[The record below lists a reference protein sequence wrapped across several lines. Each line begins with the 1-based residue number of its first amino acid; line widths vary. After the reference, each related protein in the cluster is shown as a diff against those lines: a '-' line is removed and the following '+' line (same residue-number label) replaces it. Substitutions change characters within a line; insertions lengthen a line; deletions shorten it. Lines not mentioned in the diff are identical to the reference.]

1 MIDDT
6 LLALVPTIVDEQLA
20 GVRARFAER
29 HAAERQRQADQL
41 AREASRAWWR
51 WYETR
56 HDAGKVLPMRRLQS

>member
-51 WYETR
+51 AWEQR
-56 HDAGKVLPMRRLQS
+56 KAAGKVTSIRRTA